1 MGITKEGSMMRN
13 LSTVAVFAASLFAAQ
28 FASAQEVILKA
39 NDGSVD
45 VSGELVSFEDGFYTI
60 RTSLGQMRMSAARV
74 SCVGD
79 ACPQIVTAETDFV
92 ITGSDTIG
100 DELMPLMLEGYAAS
114 LDAESDLQT
123 SNDPTVKSAILVGD
137 QGFGDELASILIRS
151 TGSSSGFAE
160 LLEKHA
166 EIAMASR
173 RITPDEARALRAT
186 EAGNM
191 VSIDQEHVIGVDSLL
206 ILVSPTN
213 PVETLSIDQISE
225 IYAGQITN
233 WSEVGGPNLP
243 INVYSREPGSGTL
256 TTFVDRTL
264 EPRNLSVASSA
275 TVVFDNIEMS
285 RAIVD
290 DPAGIGFAGVAF
302 QRGAKS
308 LNVITEC
315 GIRTRPDA
323 FSSKTEEYPF
333 QRRLYVYNR
342 ADTLSEQ
349 GQSLI
354 DFMTSPAADGV
365 IEKSGFINL
374 SVERQPQD
382 NAGGRMRGLIR
393 STTDAYEVS
402 LMRQLL
408 VELLDWER
416 LSTTFRFSSGSTK
429 LSNKSLEDL
438 ERMLDYLEGQ
448 PSGTQ
453 IAIVAFTDNVGPF
466 ASNQTLSEERSE
478 EVAASLV
485 EAAGGRLDAIDI
497 TTLGFGS
504 LSPAACN
511 DSDQG
516 RAINRR
522 VEVWIRNR

>member
-1 MGITKEGSMMRN
+1 MMRK
-13 LSTVAVFAASLFAAQ
+13 LSTAAAFTVGLFAAQ

-45 VSGELVSFEDGFYTI
+45 VSGELISFEDGFYTI
-60 RTSLGQMRMSAARV
+60 RTSLGQMRMSSARV

-79 ACPQIVTAETDFV
+79 ACPQISIEEADFT
-92 ITGSDTIG
+92 ITGADTIG
-100 DELMPLMLEGYAAS
+100 DELMPLMLEGFAAS
-114 LDAESDLQT
+114 LDAESNLQT
-123 SNDPTVKSAILVGD
+123 SSDPSVKTATLVGD
-137 QGFGDELASILIRS
+137 QGFGDELASILIQS
-151 TGSSSGFAE
+151 TGSSSGFTA
-160 LLEKHA
+160 LLDKSA

-173 RITPDEARALRAT
+173 RITPDEARALRASD
-186 EAGNM
+186 AGNM
-191 VSIDQEHVIGVDSLL
+191 VSINQEHVIGVDSLL
-206 ILVSPTN
+206 ILVSQTN
-213 PVETLSIDQISE
+213 PVETLSIDQISG

-233 WSEVGGPNLP
+233 WAEVGGPDLP
-243 INVYSREPGSGTL
+243 INVYSREEGSGTL

-264 EPRNLSVASSA
+264 EPRNLTITPSA
-275 TVVFDNIEMS
+275 TIVFDNIEMS

-342 ADTLSEQ
+342 GDNLSET
-349 GQSLI
+349 GQNLI
-354 DFMTSPAADGV
+354 NFMTSPEADGV

-393 STTDAYEVS
+393 TTSDAYEVS

-429 LSNKSLEDL
+429 LSNKALADL
-438 ERMLDYLEGQ
+438 ERMLDYLDAQ

-453 IAIVAFTDNVGPF
+453 IAFVAFTDNVGPF
-466 ASNQTLSEERSE
+466 ASNQALSEQRSQ
-478 EVAASLV
+478 EVAAALK
-485 EAAGGRLDAIDI
+485 EAAGGRLDNIDI

-511 DSDQG
+511 HTDQG